1 MRRGTAARNSS
12 FIATD
17 SITNAGTTTS
27 VDVADTMLEGGAV
40 SGTGFT
46 CLGVYDQNFDVLDP
60 VYVPLP

>member
-12 FIATD
+12 FIAND

-46 CLGVYDQNFDVLDP
+46 CVGAYDENLVVLNASCS
-60 VYVPLP
+60 